1 MTALLITFTCII
13 ILFNLGPILNKL
25 FEPKN
30 YVKRYKVQL
39 LEDDNNSDQ
48 AVEIDGKKYKLIE
61 I

>member
-13 ILFNLGPILNKL
+13 ILFNLGTILNKL

-39 LEDDNNSDQ
+39 LEDDDDSDE
-48 AVEIDGKKYKLIE
+48 AVEIDGKKYKITEL
-61 I
+61 